1 MNLTA
6 ERSWLHHFHPCRHH
20 HYLCDDSHNLHHL
33 HEQALSQFLAIL
45 VTLGFAIVGG
55 VVTGVIMHQVK
66 CFTIFYTKV
75 KVFMPFY
82 DILVKFDLYKV
93 GKLDPVVV
101 SELFNDE
108 RNIDGMMD
116 K

>member
-6 ERSWLHHFHPCRHH
+6 ERIWLHHFHPCHH
-20 HYLCDDSHNLHHL
+20 HCYLCDDSHHL

-66 CFTIFYTKV
+66 YFTIFYRIITKV
-75 KVFMPFY
+75 KVLIVLSIYLMRCN
-82 DILVKFDLYKV
+82 VCNLY
-93 GKLDPVVV
+93 GL
-101 SELFNDE
+101 LL
-108 RNIDGMMD
+108 R
-116 K
+116 

>member
-6 ERSWLHHFHPCRHH
+6 FGSITSILAISHHH
-20 HYLCDDSHNLHHL
+20 HYLCDDSHHL
-33 HEQALSQFLAIL
+33 HGQALSQFLAIL

-82 DILVKFDLYKV
+82 DIPVKFDLYKV

>member
-6 ERSWLHHFHPCRHH
+6 ERIWLHHFHPCHH
-20 HYLCDDSHNLHHL
+20 HCYLCDDSHHL

-66 CFTIFYTKV
+66 YFTIFYRITKV
-75 KVFMPFY
+75 KFLCPSM
-82 DILVKFDLYKV
+82 I
-93 GKLDPVVV
+93 
-101 SELFNDE
+101 SW
-108 RNIDGMMD
+108 
-116 K
+116 

>member
-1 MNLTA
+1 M
-6 ERSWLHHFHPCRHH
+6 
-20 HYLCDDSHNLHHL
+20 
-33 HEQALSQFLAIL
+33 IL
-45 VTLGFAIVGG
+45 NVE
-55 VVTGVIMHQVK
+55 

>member
-6 ERSWLHHFHPCRHH
+6 ERIWLHHFHPCHH
-20 HYLCDDSHNLHHL
+20 HHHLCDDSHHL

-66 CFTIFYTKV
+66 YFTIFYRITKV

-82 DILVKFDLYKV
+82 DILVKLICTRWAS
-93 GKLDPVVV
+93 LTLL
-101 SELFNDE
+101 LFLNCSTT
-108 RNIDGMMD
+108 RGTSTG
-116 K
+116 